1 MRSKLI
7 CFTHSVLFISLHKG
21 KRPRTYRISLG
32 GPLDE
37 DKREYLRDM
46 AKPGARTAWAGWFPK
61 SFAKLLRSFD
71 IPADAATGLALKIR
85 SIITGG
91 MDEIWR
97 DATQNNTS
105 RQKGWRPTKRSRPPS
120 NRELRWA

>member
-1 MRSKLI
+1 
-7 CFTHSVLFISLHKG
+7 
-21 KRPRTYRISLG
+21 
-32 GPLDE
+32 
-37 DKREYLRDM
+37 M

-97 DATQNNTS
+97 ERNAEQHQPKERLEINEKIEAAFEQRATL
-105 RQKGWRPTKRSRPPS
+105 GIDPS
-120 NRELRWA
+120 PHNSAADVKKLPFRIKAKWLSNSETRINDRLKYLSLIHI